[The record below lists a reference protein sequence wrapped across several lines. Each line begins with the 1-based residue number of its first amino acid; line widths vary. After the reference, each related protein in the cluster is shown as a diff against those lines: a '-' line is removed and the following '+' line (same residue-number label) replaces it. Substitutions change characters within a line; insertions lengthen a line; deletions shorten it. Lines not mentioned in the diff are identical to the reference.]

1 MGGSEFTIFKNL
13 RDMVPAPAGT
23 AVATTMYA
31 SEDGILH
38 TFGTTVPTDGTA
50 GYAESCIFHKTGGS
64 GSSLLYVNRGSDT
77 SSLFIALGSQPF
89 GTAAGRGPSPAIW
102 DDCPVDEFKNNPEA
116 GMIFFD
122 DLLDGIDVATNQ
134 SAAAAAALG
143 TTGKFGAFT
152 GTTANTIASDATNSQ
167 GVAIVSTDTDNQSA
181 MIVWPKGATIAG
193 KVKFTTGKKLWM
205 ECRIKVSTIA
215 TAINQIFVGFA
226 EEALNSE
233 GLLLLINES
242 SLADKDYVGFLKE
255 YTDGDGLNTEF
266 NTASGTN
273 VSNDDEATLVAGA
286 WTKLGIYCDGS
297 TVTFYVDGVALATT
311 TTTATAD
318 FPDGEEMAFYLQNM
332 CGAAGTVGT
341 VSLDWLRIAQEY

>member
-1 MGGSEFTIFKNL
+1 MSEFKIAKVL
-13 RDMVPAPAGT
+13 RDMVAAPAGE
-23 AVATTMYA
+23 AIPDTMYRA
-31 SEDGILH
+31 EDGILH
-38 TFGTTVPTDGTA
+38 AYGTVVPVNGTA
-50 GYAESCIFHKTGGS
+50 DYAESCIFHKIGGS
-64 GSSLLYVNRGSDT
+64 GSELLYVNRGSDT
-77 SSLFIALGSQPF
+77 SSLFTALGTQAF

-102 DDCPVDEFKNNPEA
+102 DDCPVDEYEKNPEA

-122 DLLDGIDVATNQ
+122 DLLDGIDAATNL

-152 GTTANTIASDATNSQ
+152 GTTANTIASDAGNSQ
-167 GVAIVSTDTDNQSA
+167 GAAIVSTDTDNESA
-181 MIVWPKGATIAG
+181 MIVWPKGATVAG

-226 EEALNSE
+226 EEALNAE
-233 GLLLLINES
+233 GLLLLINEAG
-242 SLADKDYVGFLKE
+242 LADKDYVGFLKE

-341 VSLDWLRIAQEY
+341 ITLDWLRIAQEY